1 MKKAMKKLM
10 AALLAVAMVCAM
22 AIPAFAAKG
31 EPVTGSGVS
40 LTNHDFE
47 AYQIFSA
54 KLDSTGTLSDVKWGN
69 GVKGNKL
76 LVDLQADTTLGDF
89 ADCYSA
95 SDLAKRLAA
104 DFNTAEQATKFAAFV
119 ANGYLSDIKTTG
131 KGSIA
136 LPDAGYYLIK
146 DVTDVDGE
154 YDASNLTLLLV
165 SGPETVT
172 PKVKTDIPTLQ
183 KKVQD
188 KNDSIGES
196 ATTGWQDSADYDIG
210 DTIPYQLTATLGNVS
225 NFDTYY
231 VEFVDTMEHLS
242 YNNITSVKVDDKTL
256 NYGEGE
262 GEYKDV
268 WDSASKTLKVS
279 IKNVKA
285 CGATNGSKIVVEYTA
300 TLDADAVIGSKGNP
314 NEAYLVFSN
323 NPNGTGTG
331 KTAPDKNIV
340 FTYKVVANKIDEHD
354 KPLPGAA
361 FALYK
366 KLPTVPTNGT
376 SYILQDNE
384 PYALIKE
391 LNVGVGGKVENETRT
406 NFEWDGIDDGDYM
419 IKEIIT
425 PAGYNSIEPITFKV
439 EAAHDT
445 LSDNPQLTEL
455 KGGDKFTG
463 SVDNSSLT
471 ISIQNRMGS
480 TLPGTGGIGT
490 TIFYVIGGGLMVAAA
505 ILLITKKRMENH

>member
-22 AIPAFAAKG
+22 AIPAFAAAG
-31 EPVTGSGVS
+31 TEVSGSKVDI
-40 LTNHDFE
+40 TNHDFE

-54 KLDSTGTLSDVKWGN
+54 KLDSGKLSDVKWGN
-69 GVKGNKL
+69 GVKGDDL
-76 LVDLQADTTLGDF
+76 LAALKTATTLGDF
-89 ADCYSA
+89 SKCNTP
-95 SDLAKRLAA
+95 SDVAEKLATFTTEK
-104 DFNTAEQATKFAAFV
+104 ATKFAAFV
-119 ANGYLSDIKTTG
+119 ANGYLSTT
-131 KGSIA
+131 KIA
-136 LPDAGYYLIK
+136 GTGTIDLPSAGYYLIK
-146 DVTDVDGE
+146 DVSEVDGE

-165 SGPETVT
+165 SDAETVT
-172 PKVKTDIPTLQ
+172 PQVKTDIPTLQ
-183 KKVQD
+183 KKVKD
-188 KNDSIGES
+188 KNDSAG
-196 ATTGWQDSADYDIG
+196 TTTDWQDSADYDIG
-210 DTIPYQLTATLGNVS
+210 DIIPYQLTATLGNVS

-231 VEFVDTMEHLS
+231 VEFVDTMNHLT
-242 YNNITSVKVDDKTL
+242 YNNITSVKVGNKTL
-256 NYGEGE
+256 SA
-262 GEYKDV
+262 GEYTIDWNNTDK
-268 WDSASKTLKVS
+268 KLTVS
-279 IKNVKA
+279 IDDVKKH
-285 CGATNGSKIVVEYTA
+285 GATNGSTITVEYTA
-300 TLDADAVIGSKGNP
+300 ILDSDAILGSTGNP

-340 FTYKVVANKIDEHD
+340 FTYKVVANKIDEHN

-425 PAGYNSIEPITFKV
+425 PAGYNSIEPIKFTVTADHEIK
-439 EAAHDT
+439 AD
-445 LSDNPQLTEL
+445 DPKLTEL
-455 KGGDKFTG
+455 TGGDKFTG
-463 SVDNSSLT
+463 SVDHSTLT
-471 ISIQNRMGS
+471 IEIQNRMGS

-505 ILLITKKRMENH
+505 ILLITKKRMENR